1 MSERRPDRSFLNGRI
16 NYIRTT
22 TRFHPER
29 RISRRALIHGGLGTA
44 AGLGA
49 SAWLKFGGLEHLKNL
64 LEEKPTKEQ
73 QEAARLLAGNSNF
86 FENIVSVKVEKDGK
100 TVPINLRNKPRVAFD
115 ETDFRAGEVIG
126 KLEAN
131 VLIKKAVQFEGNDP
145 LNSRDKNSKSNWLA
159 FYLPDDPNT
168 VYFAWAGYFKP
179 YIPGDSTGVVEQ
191 TD

>member
-1 MSERRPDRSFLNGRI
+1 MSERRPDRSFLNR
-16 NYIRTT
+16 RT
-22 TRFHPER
+22 TRFHSQL
-29 RISRRALIHGGLGTA
+29 RISRRNFLQLAGGITAGGL
-44 AGLGA
+44 A
-49 SAWLKFGGLEHLKNL
+49 SAWLATGGAEFLKSL
-64 LEEKPTKEQ
+64 IEEKPTKEQ
-73 QEAARLLAGNSNF
+73 KEAAELLAGNSNF

-126 KLEAN
+126 KLEAD

-145 LNSRDKNSKSNWLA
+145 LNFRDKDSKSNWLA
-159 FYLPDDPNT
+159 FYLPNDPDT